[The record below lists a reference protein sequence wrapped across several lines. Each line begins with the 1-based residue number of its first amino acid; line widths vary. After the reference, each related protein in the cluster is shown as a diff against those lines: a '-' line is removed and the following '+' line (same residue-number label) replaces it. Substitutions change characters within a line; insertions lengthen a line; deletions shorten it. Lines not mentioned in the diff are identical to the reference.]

1 MTGDFKIF
9 PIMLLRK
16 LNFGTLKFN
25 SCFTFVAK
33 EKLCFSLIFTF
44 NCFFVKEG
52 FAQKVA

>member
-33 EKLCFSLIFTF
+33 EKLYFSLIFTF

>member
-1 MTGDFKIF
+1 MIGDFKIF
-9 PIMLLRK
+9 PIMLSRK